1 MTQKKE
7 EKMKWSDVF
16 NDTGLVATMKTVD
29 ETKTLDL
36 FDNTDTIETFD
47 FMLDN
52 ELADKMVAPIVE
64 RPVVADSENGA
75 NKVAKYILLKYYDN
89 WKRIKDALLMQY
101 DIEYDGGSIKTVDI
115 TENNNGNVNE
125 NNQHKEQVNA
135 FNETTAVDSQ
145 NYTDTN
151 AQTDSHDRT
160 YHEETVNKANS
171 VEFTHSDVIEK
182 EIKMRNENTYFDI
195 LKNDIEKELTLWVYD
210 VDC

>member
-1 MTQKKE
+1 
-7 EKMKWSDVF
+7 MKWFDVF
-16 NDTGLVATMKTVD
+16 KDNGLVSVMKTVD
-29 ETKTLDL
+29 ETKTLAL
-36 FDNTDTIETFD
+36 FDDLDTIETFD
-47 FMLDN
+47 FMLNN
-52 ELADKMVAPIVE
+52 ELADKMVSPIVE
-64 RPVVADSENGA
+64 RPVTTDSVNGV
-75 NKVAKYILLKYYDN
+75 NKVAKYVLLKYYDN

-115 TENNNGNVNE
+115 TETNDGNVNE

-151 AQTDSHDRT
+151 AQTDNHERT
-160 YHEETVNKANS
+160 YHEEMVNKANS
-171 VEFTHSDVIEK
+171 VEFTHSDVVEK
-182 EIKMRNENTYFDI
+182 EIKMRNTNNYFDI

>member
-1 MTQKKE
+1 
-7 EKMKWSDVF
+7 MKWIDVF
-16 NDTGLVATMKTVD
+16 KDNGLVSVMKTVD
-29 ETKTLDL
+29 ETKTLAL
-36 FDNTDTIETFD
+36 FDNIDTIETFD
-47 FMLDN
+47 FMLNN

-64 RPVVADSENGA
+64 KPVITDKENGV
-75 NKVAKYILLKYYDN
+75 NKVAKYVLLKYYDN
-89 WKRIKDALLMQY
+89 WKRIKDALLMVY

-115 TENNNGNVNE
+115 TETNDGNVNE

-151 AQTDSHDRT
+151 AQTDNHQRT
-160 YHEETVNKANS
+160 YHEELVNKANS
-171 VEFTHSDVIEK
+171 VEFTHSDVVEK
-182 EIKMRNENTYFDI
+182 EIKMRNTNNYFDI

>member
-1 MTQKKE
+1 
-7 EKMKWSDVF
+7 MKWFDVF
-16 NDTGLVATMKTVD
+16 NENGLVSVMKTVD
-29 ETKTLDL
+29 ETKTLAL
-36 FDNTDTIETFD
+36 FDDTDTIETFD
-47 FMLDN
+47 FMLNN
-52 ELADKMVAPIVE
+52 ELADKMVSPIVE
-64 RPVVADSENGA
+64 RPVTTDSVNGV
-75 NKVAKYILLKYYDN
+75 NKVAKYVLLKYYDN

-115 TENNNGNVNE
+115 TETNDGNVNE

-151 AQTDSHDRT
+151 AQTDNHNRT
-160 YHEETVNKANS
+160 YHEEMVNKANS
-171 VEFTHSDVIEK
+171 VEFTHSDVVQK
-182 EIKMRNENTYFDI
+182 EIKMRIENTYFDI

>member
-1 MTQKKE
+1 
-7 EKMKWSDVF
+7 MKWIDVF
-16 NDTGLVATMKTVD
+16 KDNGLVNAMKTVD
-29 ETKTLDL
+29 ETKTLAL

-47 FMLDN
+47 FMLN
-52 ELADKMVAPIVE
+52 SELADKMVSPIVE
-64 RPVVADSENGA
+64 RPVTDDKVNGVT
-75 NKVAKYILLKYYDN
+75 KVAKYVLLKYYDN
-89 WKRIKDALLMQY
+89 WKRIKDALLMVY

-115 TENNNGNVNE
+115 SETNNGNVNE

-151 AQTDSHDRT
+151 AQTDNQERT
-160 YHEETVNKANS
+160 YHEEVVNKANS
-171 VEFTHSDVIEK
+171 VEFTHSDVVEK
-182 EIKMRNENTYFDI
+182 EIKMRNTNNYFDI

>member
-1 MTQKKE
+1 
-7 EKMKWSDVF
+7 MKWFDVF
-16 NDTGLVATMKTVD
+16 NENGLVSVMKTVD
-29 ETKTLDL
+29 ETKTLAL
-36 FDNTDTIETFD
+36 FDDQDTIETFD
-47 FMLDN
+47 FMLNN
-52 ELADKMVAPIVE
+52 ELADKMVSPIVE
-64 RPVVADSENGA
+64 RPVTTDSVNGV
-75 NKVAKYILLKYYDN
+75 NKVAKYVLLKHYDN

-151 AQTDSHDRT
+151 AQTNNNDRT
-160 YHEETVNKANS
+160 YHEEMINKANS
-171 VEFTHSDVIEK
+171 VEFTHSDVVEK
-182 EIKMRNENTYFDI
+182 EIKMRNTNNYFDI
-195 LKNDIEKELTLWVYD
+195 LKNDIEKELTLWIYD

>member
-1 MTQKKE
+1 
-7 EKMKWSDVF
+7 MKWIDVF
-16 NDTGLVATMKTVD
+16 KNNGLVSIMKTVD
-29 ETKTLDL
+29 ETKTLAL

-47 FMLDN
+47 FMLN
-52 ELADKMVAPIVE
+52 SELADKMVAPIVE
-64 RPVVADSENGA
+64 RPVTDDKVNGV
-75 NKVAKYILLKYYDN
+75 NKVARYVLLKYYDN
-89 WKRIKDALLMQY
+89 WKRIKDALLMVY

-115 TENNNGNVNE
+115 SETNNGNVNE

-151 AQTDSHDRT
+151 AQTDNNERT
-160 YHEETVNKANS
+160 YHEEMVNKANS
-171 VEFTHSDVIEK
+171 VEFTHSDVVEK
-182 EIKMRNENTYFDI
+182 EIKMRNTNKYFDI

>member
-1 MTQKKE
+1 
-7 EKMKWSDVF
+7 MKWFDVF
-16 NDTGLVATMKTVD
+16 KDNGLVSVMKTVD
-29 ETKTLDL
+29 ETKTLAL
-36 FDNTDTIETFD
+36 FDDQDTIETFD
-47 FMLDN
+47 FMLNN
-52 ELADKMVAPIVE
+52 ELADKMVSPIVE
-64 RPVVADSENGA
+64 RPVTTDSVNGV
-75 NKVAKYILLKYYDN
+75 NKVAKYVLLKYYDN

-115 TENNNGNVNE
+115 TETNNGNINE

-151 AQTDSHDRT
+151 AQTDNHDRT
-160 YHEETVNKANS
+160 YHEEMVNKANS
-171 VEFTHSDVIEK
+171 VEFTHSDVVEK
-182 EIKMRNENTYFDI
+182 EIKMRNTNNYFDI

>member
-1 MTQKKE
+1 
-7 EKMKWSDVF
+7 MKWIDVF
-16 NDTGLVATMKTVD
+16 KNNGLVNVMKTVD
-29 ETKTLDL
+29 ETKTLAL

-47 FMLDN
+47 FMLN
-52 ELADKMVAPIVE
+52 SELADKMVSPIVE
-64 RPVVADSENGA
+64 RPVTTDQENGI
-75 NKVAKYILLKYYDN
+75 NKVAKYVLLKYYDN
-89 WKRIKDALLMQY
+89 WKRIKDALLMVY

-115 TENNNGNVNE
+115 SETNNGNVNE

-151 AQTDSHDRT
+151 AQTDNNERT
-160 YHEETVNKANS
+160 YHEEMVNKANS
-171 VEFTHSDVIEK
+171 VEFTHSDVVEK
-182 EIKMRNENTYFDI
+182 EIKMRNTNNYFDI

>member
-1 MTQKKE
+1 
-7 EKMKWSDVF
+7 MKWIDVF
-16 NDTGLVATMKTVD
+16 KDNGLVSTMKIVD
-29 ETKTLDL
+29 ETKTLAL
-36 FDNTDTIETFD
+36 FDDTDTIETFD
-47 FMLDN
+47 FMLNN

-64 RPVVADSENGA
+64 RPVITESENGV

-115 TENNNGNVNE
+115 IENNNGNVNE

-135 FNETTAVDSQ
+135 FNETSAVDSQ

-160 YHEETVNKANS
+160 YHEEMVNKANS
-171 VEFTHSDVIEK
+171 VEFTHSDVVQK

-195 LKNDIEKELTLWVYD
+195 LKNDIEKELTLCVYD

>member
-1 MTQKKE
+1 
-7 EKMKWSDVF
+7 MKWFDVF
-16 NDTGLVATMKTVD
+16 KDNGLVSVMKTVD
-29 ETKTLDL
+29 ETKTLAL
-36 FDNTDTIETFD
+36 FDDPDTIETFD
-47 FMLDN
+47 FMLNN
-52 ELADKMVAPIVE
+52 ELADKMVSPIVE
-64 RPVVADSENGA
+64 RPVTTDSVNGV
-75 NKVAKYILLKYYDN
+75 NKVAKYVLLKHYDN

-115 TENNNGNVNE
+115 TETNDGNVNE

-151 AQTDSHDRT
+151 AQTDNHQRT
-160 YHEETVNKANS
+160 YHEEMVNKANS
-171 VEFTHSDVIEK
+171 VEFTHSDVVEK
-182 EIKMRNENTYFDI
+182 EIKMRIANTYFDI

>member
-1 MTQKKE
+1 
-7 EKMKWSDVF
+7 MKWFDVF
-16 NDTGLVATMKTVD
+16 NENGLINVMKTVD
-29 ETKTLDL
+29 ETKTLAL
-36 FDNTDTIETFD
+36 FDDLDTIETFD
-47 FMLDN
+47 FMLNN
-52 ELADKMVAPIVE
+52 ELADKMVSPIVE
-64 RPVVADSENGA
+64 RPVTTDSVNGV
-75 NKVAKYILLKYYDN
+75 NKVAKYVLLKYYDN

-115 TENNNGNVNE
+115 TESNNGNVNE

-151 AQTDSHDRT
+151 AQTDNHDRT
-160 YHEETVNKANS
+160 YHEEMVNKANS
-171 VEFTHSDVIEK
+171 VEFTHSDVVEK
-182 EIKMRNENTYFDI
+182 EIKMRNQNTYFDI

>member
-1 MTQKKE
+1 
-7 EKMKWSDVF
+7 MKWIDVF
-16 NDTGLVATMKTVD
+16 KDNGLVSVMKTVD
-29 ETKTLDL
+29 ETKTLAL

-47 FMLDN
+47 FMLNN

-64 RPVVADSENGA
+64 KPVITDKVNGV

-89 WKRIKDALLMQY
+89 WKRIKDALLMVY

-151 AQTDSHDRT
+151 AQTDNHDRT
-160 YHEETVNKANS
+160 YHEEMVNKANS
-171 VEFTHSDVIEK
+171 VEFTHSDVVEK
-182 EIKMRNENTYFDI
+182 EIKMRNTNNYFDI